1 MSRCMEW
8 LWLDRVANV
17 AEWLSP
23 DEWRLRD
30 IDQQIRYY
38 HGEQRRQAEQARRQP
53 AAVVAPSPAARQ
65 GRLAGV
71 RR

>member
-8 LWLDRVANV
+8 LWLDPVENQ
-17 AEWLSP
+17 AEWLTP
-23 DEWRLRD
+23 AEWRLRD
-30 IDQQIRYY
+30 IDQQIRFYR
-38 HGEQRRQAEQARRQP
+38 GEQRRQAEQARRQP
-53 AAVVAPSPAARQ
+53 VPAAPRPAARQ